1 MMRYVYRGTEPTYH
15 TRLGLLVP
23 NQEGDGPEEWV
34 TLCIAG
40 GLLDPVD
47 ETPVKP
53 VEERD

>member
-1 MMRYVYRGTEPTYH
+1 MMRYVYRGETVTYH
-15 TRLGLLVP
+15 TTLGRLVP
-23 NQEGDGPEEWV
+23 GEEGDGPDELV